1 MDITEIKDLI
11 SLLGSLGIGA
21 VLGGGIIHFFI
32 KSYIPS
38 YLTEKAKNL
47 ATKEDIAGITDQV
60 EDVKI
65 GYAKI
70 LEEVRSDNQLK
81 LASIEREKSIK
92 KEVYLK
98 ATEAMTRTQNI

>member
-1 MDITEIKDLI
+1 MSITEIKELI

-21 VLGGGIIHFFI
+21 VLGGGIIYFLI

-38 YLTEKAKNL
+38 YLSEKAKNL
-47 ATKEDIAGITDQV
+47 ATKEDISGITDQV
-60 EDVKI
+60 EAVKT

-81 LASIEREKSIK
+81 R
-92 KEVYLK
+92 
-98 ATEAMTRTQNI
+98 